1 MKSCVLAPLA
11 LAAGLATTPF
21 AAQATVVF
29 DFSWSNATL
38 AMPEPTL
45 TATGT
50 MTIDKSAGE
59 TFTALDISFVE
70 ITVDG
75 GLLGS
80 FVIDDWTTGGGL
92 IDASGAFATWDPT
105 SEPFFF
111 SDDGSTTTALGSG
124 FFFGCAGIDCGNSGG
139 LDNPILVQ
147 FGSGTPGQ
155 FVEYAS
161 AALAAG
167 SMTLTASPVPL
178 PASLPLTAAG
188 LAALAWIARR
198 RAA

>member
-11 LAAGLATTPF
+11 LAAGLATAPF

-80 FVIDDWTTGGGL
+80 FVIDDWTSGGGL

-111 SDDGSTTTALGSG
+111 SNLSTSTVLSSG
-124 FFFGCAGIDCGNSGG
+124 FFFGCAGIDCGDSGG
-139 LDNPILVQ
+139 FYNPILVQ
-147 FGSGTPGQ
+147 FGMGSDDQ